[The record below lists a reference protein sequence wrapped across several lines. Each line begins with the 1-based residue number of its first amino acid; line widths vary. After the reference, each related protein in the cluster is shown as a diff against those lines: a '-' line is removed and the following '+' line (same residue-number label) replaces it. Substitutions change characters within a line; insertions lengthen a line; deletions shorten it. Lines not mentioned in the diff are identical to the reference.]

1 MVACAA
7 VRWSDRQ
14 QIYRLNSPPH
24 GDYPVHEMRQYPANN
39 SATENKC
46 ATQQGIDPQMRNDV
60 LRVQPNTYKTRP
72 AKKSGLYPP

>member
-24 GDYPVHEMRQYPANN
+24 GDYLVHEMRQYPANN